1 VRHNDDRYSDFPGKL
16 RKFLITFFD
25 FLIKRL
31 ILDLKLLEIN
41 QMKTISKLFL
51 LFEDFLTV
59 SQLIP

>member
-1 VRHNDDRYSDFPGKL
+1 MRHNDDRYSDLPGKL
-16 RKFLITFFD
+16 RKFLVTFFD

-31 ILDLKLLEIN
+31 ILNLKLLEIN
-41 QMKTISKLFL
+41 QMETISKLFL